1 MSEKYANLTLRLDSA
16 VTLLSALSNDR
27 RKDILEIICE
37 HEMSVGDLARKINI
51 SQSALS
57 QHLAKLREGGL
68 VETRRDAQTVYY
80 SSKSQA
86 VKRVLEALQAIADDA
101 S

>member
-1 MSEKYANLTLRLDSA
+1 MSEKYANLTRRLDSA
-16 VTLLSALSNDR
+16 VTLLSALSNER

-37 HEMSVGDLARKINI
+37 REMSVGELAKEINI

-57 QHLAKLREGGL
+57 QHLSKLRDGRL

-80 SSKSQA
+80 SSKSEA
-86 VKRVLEALQAIADDA
+86 VKRVLEALNSIEDEQ
-101 S
+101 